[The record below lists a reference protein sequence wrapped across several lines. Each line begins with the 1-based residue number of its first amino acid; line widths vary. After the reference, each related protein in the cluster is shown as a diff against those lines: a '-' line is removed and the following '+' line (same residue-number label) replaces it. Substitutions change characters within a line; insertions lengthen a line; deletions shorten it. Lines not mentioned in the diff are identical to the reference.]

1 MPTMFEIVV
10 GEDELIR
17 ELTELAHYWPF
28 SLEDL
33 REGQPYP
40 PVAVLSRACLVI
52 VAGDAVVH

>member
-1 MPTMFEIVV
+1 MFEIVV